1 MTTLEMPDDVEAEE
15 SLAAQAEGSD
25 PSRSPAVAR
34 ATRPTPRLNGAQK
47 VAIVLAQLG
56 PQRAATILRSMSD
69 AEAISLTT
77 ELANLPPLDQE
88 TVASVLG
95 EFVDRARAAQAVGQ
109 GGLETARA
117 ILRERLGAQRAEE
130 ILAQISGKLA
140 VGPLAVLANADP
152 RQVVTFLADEHP
164 QTIAVVLAHM
174 PPDDAARILAE
185 LPAELAAAV
194 VPRVAKMERVSP
206 DAVSQAAGLLE
217 TKLRASAASATALTG
232 GVPSLVAILNRSDR
246 STERRVMEL
255 LEQTDPELA
264 DEVRAKMFTFDDVG
278 TLDDRTL
285 QQVLRRLETKDLAL
299 ALKGANDELLARFKA
314 NVTERTAA
322 ELDEE
327 LVSMGPVRAS
337 AVDEAQ
343 AKIVATIRQL
353 EDEGVIEIVRD
364 AGELIS

>member
-1 MTTLEMPDDVEAEE
+1 MTALDVPDGVVTDEVDDE
-15 SLAAQAEGSD
+15 QAGAPSGSSV
-25 PSRSPAVAR
+25 PEKARSR
-34 ATRPTPRLNGAQK
+34 TTGQRLSGSQK

-56 PQRAATILRSMSD
+56 PQRAAAILRSMSD

-77 ELANLPPLDQE
+77 ELANLPPLDKT
-88 TVASVLG
+88 TVSSVLG
-95 EFVDRARAAQAVGQ
+95 EFIDRARAAQAVGQ
-109 GGLETARA
+109 GGLEAARA

-130 ILAQISGKLA
+130 ILGQISGKLA

-152 RQVVTFLADEHP
+152 RQVVTFLAEEHP

-185 LPAELAAAV
+185 LPGELTAAV
-194 VPRVAKMERVSP
+194 VPRVAKMERVAP

-217 TKLRASAASATALTG
+217 SKLRASAASATALTG
-232 GVPSLVAILNRSDR
+232 GVASLVAILNRSDR

-255 LEQTDPELA
+255 LEEADPEVA
-264 DEVRAKMFTFDDVG
+264 EEVRAKMFTFEDVG

-299 ALKGANDELLARFKA
+299 SLKGADEAVISRFRG
-314 NVTERTAA
+314 NMTERSAA

-327 LVSMGPVRAS
+327 LASMGPVRAS

-343 AKIVATIRQL
+343 AKVVATIRQL